1 MWYVASEE
9 NIENISHHGILG
21 QKWGIRRYQ
30 YEDGSLT
37 PEGRIRYGTQEN
49 YERALRKH
57 DRNVRIAKGVAIG
70 ALAGLAIYGGARYL
84 KQQRALKAQ
93 LTNGLGTDYISRV
106 LPRYQNEVKGFTYDQ
121 LKAFQT
127 NMINDARNSNFMNP
141 RNKAVYDVLTNEIV
155 RRDKMADV
163 FENKGE
169 KAIKEVIKTVGEKSK
184 NEIVKGVGTSL
195 GAAAVGALIA
205 TAKQSMEGRERS
217 PEDRANEYANYMW
230 QNPNKK

>member
-9 NIENISHHGILG
+9 NMEYISHHGILG

-57 DRNVRIAKGVAIG
+57 DRNVKIAKGVAIG
-70 ALAGLAIYGGARYL
+70 AIAGLAIYGGARYL
-84 KQQRALKAQ
+84 KNQRDLKRQ
-93 LTNGLGTDYISRV
+93 LYQGLDSDYLNRV
-106 LPRYQNEVKGFTYDQ
+106 VPKFNSYTKGLSYDQ
-121 LKAFQT
+121 LKKIQEATVNTAKNT
-127 NMINDARNSNFMNP
+127 NFSNP
-141 RNKAVYDVLTNEIV
+141 RHKVIYDTVTNEIL
-155 RRDKMADV
+155 RRDKMAYA

-169 KAIKEVIKTVGEKSK
+169 KAIAEVIKTVGEKSK

-195 GAAAVGALIA
+195 GAAAVGALVA
-205 TAKQSMEGRERS
+205 TAKQTMEGRERS